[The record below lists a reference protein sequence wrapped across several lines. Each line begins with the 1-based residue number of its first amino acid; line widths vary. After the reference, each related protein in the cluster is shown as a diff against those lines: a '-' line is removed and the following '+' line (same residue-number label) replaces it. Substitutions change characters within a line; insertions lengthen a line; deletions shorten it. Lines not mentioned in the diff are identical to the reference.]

1 MYDIE
6 KRYLTIVR
14 VFWMGVD
21 EMKEIVKLP
30 DTELEIMKV
39 IWESGKTLSTSE
51 VKALLERHRPWNVS
65 ALQTLLNRLIDRGFL
80 DSYKEGK
87 NRFYT
92 PLVEEKDYLAV
103 ENKAFL
109 EKVNN
114 RSLTKLVAS
123 LYDSKSI
130 SEEDLD
136 ELATFIQS
144 KTGGEK

>member
-1 MYDIE
+1 
-6 KRYLTIVR
+6 
-14 VFWMGVD
+14 MG
-21 EMKEIVKLP
+21 EIMRLP
-30 DTELEIMKV
+30 DTELEIMKA

-51 VKALLERHRPWNVS
+51 VKALLERNRPWNVS

-80 DSYKEGK
+80 ESYKEGK

-92 PLVEEKDYLAV
+92 SLVEEEAYLAV

-109 EKVNN
+109 EKVND

-136 ELATFIQS
+136 ELAAFIRS
-144 KTGGEK
+144 KTGGV

>member
-1 MYDIE
+1 MNRII
-6 KRYLTIVR
+6 R
-14 VFWMGVD
+14 
-21 EMKEIVKLP
+21 LP

-51 VKALLERHRPWNVS
+51 VKVLLERSRSWNVS

-80 DSYKEGK
+80 ESYKEGK
-87 NRFYT
+87 NRYYM
-92 PLVEEKDYLAV
+92 PLIEEKEYLAV

-114 RSLTKLVAS
+114 SSVTKLVAS
-123 LYDSKSI
+123 LFDSKSI

-136 ELATFIQS
+136 ELAAFIRS
-144 KTGGEK
+144 KTGGE